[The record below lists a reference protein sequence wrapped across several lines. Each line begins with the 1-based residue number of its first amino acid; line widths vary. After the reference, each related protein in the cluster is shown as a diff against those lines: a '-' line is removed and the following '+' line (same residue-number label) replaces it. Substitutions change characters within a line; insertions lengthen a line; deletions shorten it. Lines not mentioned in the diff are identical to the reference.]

1 VRVEANAARIA
12 ANLQGVD
19 VMKHD
24 SFKGRRAPALI
35 AMLGVTLFTLTTS
48 RAQAPISQAPDTP
61 FKLATF
67 EAQGRVRIGLVL
79 GARVLDIAAASAH
92 LAQTAKVPAVT
103 MPADMRELIEKYGTV
118 APRLYQLANYFKGGK
133 DAGLPFAFDVTA
145 VSIKAPI
152 KYPWNLLAA
161 AANYK
166 AHAEGMGAAGAAG
179 PAQKP
184 TGPAAGGGQAGQGAR
199 GGFDPAVIAKID
211 PDRDGPIM
219 FAKSPRSTIIDP
231 GEAYYAPPN
240 RRIDWE
246 GELAVVMGKETFRV
260 SKEQA
265 HDHVFGYSIVY
276 DVSDRGGEPPRRVV
290 SMFPGAN
297 WFDGKSIDRGAP
309 FGPFIVPKEFL
320 PNHANL
326 RITTRVNGV
335 VKQDGT
341 SRDLIWNESQLIRYT
356 SSILTLYPGDV
367 IATGTPAGTGAERGE
382 FLKPGDVV
390 EIEIEGIGTLR
401 TPIKALS
408 ERPGPTSQD

>member
-1 VRVEANAARIA
+1 MRPFRISKRLLAALVA
-12 ANLQGVD
+12 AA
-19 VMKHD
+19 
-24 SFKGRRAPALI
+24 SA
-35 AMLGVTLFTLTTS
+35 AMLGLAAA
-48 RAQAPISQAPDTP
+48 RAQTPISQAPDTP

-67 EAQGRVRIGLVL
+67 EAQGRDWP
-79 GARVLDIAAASAH
+79 GARHARARYRRLKRAPGADSEGARDGHARRHARAHREVRHDRAAALSAG
-92 LAQTAKVPAVT
+92 Q
-103 MPADMRELIEKYGTV
+103 
-118 APRLYQLANYFKGGK
+118 
-133 DAGLPFAFDVTA
+133 
-145 VSIKAPI
+145 
-152 KYPWNLLAA
+152 LLAA
-161 AANYK
+161 ANYT
-166 AHAEGMGAAGAAG
+166 ALASGMGAAGAGQPPAG
-179 PAQKP
+179 QH
-184 TGPAAGGGQAGQGAR
+184 AAGGGAMPPGQAAR
-199 GGFDPAVIAKID
+199 PAGGFDPAVIAKID

-219 FAKSPRSTIIDP
+219 FAKSPRSTVIDP

-246 GELAVVMGKETFRV
+246 GELAVVIGKETFRV
-260 SKEQA
+260 PKEQA

-276 DVSDRGGEPPRRVV
+276 DVSDRGGDPPRRVV

-408 ERPGPTSQD
+408 ERPGPTSQQ